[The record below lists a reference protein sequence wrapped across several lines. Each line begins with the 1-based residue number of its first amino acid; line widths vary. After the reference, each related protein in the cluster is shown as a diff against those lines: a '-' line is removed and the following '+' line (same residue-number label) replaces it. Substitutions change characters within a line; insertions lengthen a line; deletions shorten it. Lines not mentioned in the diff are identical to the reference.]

1 MGEVGGSNPPRSTTP
16 YTLDR
21 TLTRLNPVIILF
33 PEVPAK
39 NIVKT
44 YIADC
49 YYHAYNRG
57 VDKRIIFLDDQDYR
71 VFLHLL
77 KIYLSPKSKE
87 NPPLTRL
94 NLVRPRPVQSVSG
107 EVQLIAY
114 CLMPNHFHLLLKQKS
129 KVGMTKLMR
138 KISTTYAM
146 YFNNRYKRV
155 GTLFQGIYKAAL
167 IDSEHYLLHLSRYIH
182 LNPSELTRNILV
194 NYPYSS
200 YPYYLDQKNA
210 KWIDPTPILSYF
222 RSEKKNL
229 LKPVNSYRDFVEA
242 YQEDSSEI
250 LGPLILE

>member
-1 MGEVGGSNPPRSTTP
+1 
-16 YTLDR
+16 
-21 TLTRLNPVIILF
+21 LTRLNPVIILF

-114 CLMPNHFHLLLKQKS
+114 CLMPNHFHLL
-129 KVGMTKLMR
+129 R
-138 KISTTYAM
+138 CIST
-146 YFNNRYKRV
+146 
-155 GTLFQGIYKAAL
+155 
-167 IDSEHYLLHLSRYIH
+167 IDIKE
-182 LNPSELTRNILV
+182 SELCSKGFIRQRLSTQNTISST
-194 NYPYSS
+194 YPATFIST
-200 YPYYLDQKNA
+200 QAN
-210 KWIDPTPILSYF
+210 
-222 RSEKKNL
+222 
-229 LKPVNSYRDFVEA
+229 
-242 YQEDSSEI
+242 
-250 LGPLILE
+250 